1 VGISDG
7 EIPREVSYI
16 LERRHYVALNREQFL
31 SIENKAP
38 VEVALPGEGTVFVRI
53 MSGLDREQFGE
64 TCKQLSDDGKPYC
77 VQALLVVFC
86 ACDENSIRLF
96 TEKDL
101 LTLSAMDSTL
111 LEVVYKAASELN
123 AVGVHTESAE
133 KNSVTAPIA
142 DSPTV

>member
-64 TCKQLSDDGKPYC
+64 TCKQLSD
-77 VQALLVVFC
+77 
-86 ACDENSIRLF
+86 
-96 TEKDL
+96 T
-101 LTLSAMDSTL
+101 
-111 LEVVYKAASELN
+111 AS
-123 AVGVHTESAE
+123 HTAS
-133 KNSVTAPIA
+133 KHCWSSSVPATRIA
-142 DSPTV
+142 SGCSLRRIC